1 MTTIA
6 VATFELDKWEP
17 QAQDETGNTAF
28 AQVRIEKTF
37 TGAVEGT
44 SRVEML
50 TASNETS
57 RMYVAFERFAGSVDG
72 RKGSFVLR
80 HAAGDEGLSLV
91 LLPGSGT
98 GELAGITGSADIAVD
113 DAGAHTFTLAYE
125 LPSA

>member
-1 MTTIA
+1 MTRTA
-6 VATFELDKWEP
+6 VAAFELDKWEP
-17 QAQDETGNTAF
+17 QAQDETGGTTF
-28 AQVRIEKTF
+28 AQVLIEKTF

-57 RMYVAFERFAGSVDG
+57 RAYVAFERFVGSVDG

-80 HAAGDEGLSLV
+80 HTAGDEGLSLV

-98 GELAGITGSADIAVD
+98 DGLAGISGTADVAVD
-113 DAGAHTFTLAYE
+113 EAGKHTFTLVYE
-125 LPSA
+125 LPDA